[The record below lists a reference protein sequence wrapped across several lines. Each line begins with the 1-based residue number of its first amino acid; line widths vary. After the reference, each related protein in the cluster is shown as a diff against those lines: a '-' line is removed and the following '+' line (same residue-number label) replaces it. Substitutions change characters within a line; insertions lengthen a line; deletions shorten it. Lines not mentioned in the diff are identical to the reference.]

1 MNVGT
6 IALGILLLIAV
17 GYTIYGYPHKYGAL
31 TGRSRLYRT
40 VGLCII
46 DLLLML
52 VLMGTFID
60 FRDGV
65 TPTVGAIRW
74 AFYWGACL
82 VLGLMLPLI
91 AALDALESFVAMRR
105 EQREFLDKIV
115 RDELERAT
123 SAAAKKP
130 PSLPPDEKHDDR
142 N

>member
-1 MNVGT
+1 MNAGT
-6 IALGILLLIAV
+6 IALGILLLVAV
-17 GYTIYGYPHKYGAL
+17 GYTIYGYPLKYGAL

-60 FRDGV
+60 FTDGV
-65 TPTVGAIRW
+65 TPRVGAIRW
-74 AFYWGACL
+74 AFYWSSCI

-105 EQREFLDKIV
+105 EQREFLDTIV

-130 PSLPPDEKHDDR
+130 SSVPPDEKPDD
-142 N
+142 